1 MFLFCC
7 QSTTATHEVKRR
19 NATCARV
26 SEGASRSVCFSHGFA
41 AHSRLLAPIAPCR
54 VQQVLAQR
62 RVRHLDWRHLAS
74 SGRRFRRC
82 RMTPTLGWSSL
93 TARPVTAW
101 TWTSCMCFQMVPPA
115 PSPAAPPAQ
124 LPPHELALTKQPRRR
139 PMAAARLAREVRQG
153 RAGAPGERREST
165 ARLAQESHQRRRFS
179 A

>member
-1 MFLFCC
+1 M
-7 QSTTATHEVKRR
+7 KRR

-26 SEGASRSVCFSHGFA
+26 SEGASCSVCFSHGFA
-41 AHSRLLAPIAPCR
+41 AHTRLHPPAAPCR
-54 VQQVLAQR
+54 VQQVLAPR
-62 RVRHLDWRHLAS
+62 RVRHLDWRHQAS
-74 SGRRFRRC
+74 SGRHCRRC
-82 RMTPTLGWSSL
+82 RMIPTLGWSSL

-101 TWTSCMCFQMVPPA
+101 TWTSCTCFQTAPPA

-124 LPPHELALTKQPRRR
+124 LPHELALTRQPRRQ
-139 PMAAARLAREVRQG
+139 PMAAAPLAREVHQG